1 MPRLPSQLP
10 VRCLVRL
17 ALALP
22 ALAVWIVPAAHAQP
36 PPPPAPPPPAPKPP
50 PPPRPVYSLIAP
62 YMAGPGQGVLV
73 RGSGFARRRPVLVSF
88 AGQPVA
94 QALTNSIGNFA
105 TGAVVP
111 GGVAPGFYAVVSQ
124 AAGRE
129 VRATVRIVAGRRR
142 TIAVATA
149 STGARLS
156 GSSTVGRPGTGLRV
170 VARGLSPG
178 ASAVLVFG
186 GKEMAKGKVGPGGVF
201 ARSFGVPNQSPG
213 RHQFWVK
220 VGRLKLTSYFDILPP
235 GRAGLA
241 GGVRMVAAGD
251 IACQPGGRVS
261 PIRCQHAATGQL
273 AASLHPRVVAALGD
287 NQYQQGAIAA
297 YAGSFDATWG
307 ILKSRMR
314 PAAGNHE
321 YLTPQAAGYYTYFG
335 SAARPPNGW
344 YSYNLG
350 TWHVV
355 VLNTNCKFVDC
366 NQGGAQDAWLRAD
379 LAANP
384 RRCTLAYFHH
394 PRFSSAGHYESEGQ
408 VYDRAA
414 TLSFWNTLYAHG
426 VDVVVNGHSHI
437 AERFAPQDTWGH
449 PAPGRG
455 IAQFTVG
462 SGGINHDRLIGVTKN
477 SRFRSKAFAVLE
489 LALGAGRYRWR
500 FLRAPDGRILDAGS
514 SGCH

>member
-1 MPRLPSQLP
+1 M
-10 VRCLVRL
+10 
-17 ALALP
+17 
-22 ALAVWIVPAAHAQP
+22 
-36 PPPPAPPPPAPKPP
+36 
-50 PPPRPVYSLIAP
+50 
-62 YMAGPGQGVLV
+62 LV
-73 RGSGFARRRPVLVSF
+73 RGSGFRHHSPVVVTV
-88 AGQPVA
+88 AGNPVA
-94 QALTNSIGNFA
+94 QAVTNSIGNFA
-105 TGAVVP
+105 TGFVVAGGTPP
-111 GGVAPGFYAVVSQ
+111 GVYAVVSQ
-124 AAGRE
+124 VAGRQ
-129 VRATVRIVAGRRR
+129 VRSTVRIVPGRRR
-142 TIAVATA
+142 PLAVATS

-156 GSSTVGRPGTGLRV
+156 GSSTVGRPGTRLRV
-170 VARGLSPG
+170 VARRLPPG

-186 GKEMAKGKVGPGGVF
+186 AKEMAKGKVGAGGGFV
-201 ARSFGVPNQSPG
+201 RSFGVPNQDPG

-235 GRAGLA
+235 RRAGLP

-251 IACQPGGRVS
+251 IACQPGGHVG
-261 PIRCQHAATGQL
+261 PVTCQQAATAQL

-297 YAGSFDATWG
+297 YAGSFDASWG

-335 SAARPPNGW
+335 SAARPPNSW

-350 TWHVV
+350 TWHIV
-355 VLNTNCKFVDC
+355 VLNTNCPFVDC
-366 NQGGAQDAWLRAD
+366 NQGGAEDSWLRAD
-379 LAANP
+379 LASNP

-394 PRFSSAGHYESEGQ
+394 PRFSSAGHFESEGQ

-414 TLSFWNTLYAHG
+414 TLAFWNTLYAYG

-437 AERFAPQDTWGH
+437 AERFGPQDTWGH

-455 IAQFTVG
+455 IVQFTVG
-462 SGGINHDRLIGVTKN
+462 SGGINHDRIIGVTKN
-477 SRFRSKAFAVLE
+477 SRFRTRAFGVEE

-500 FLRAPDGRILDAGS
+500 FLRAPDGRVLDAGS